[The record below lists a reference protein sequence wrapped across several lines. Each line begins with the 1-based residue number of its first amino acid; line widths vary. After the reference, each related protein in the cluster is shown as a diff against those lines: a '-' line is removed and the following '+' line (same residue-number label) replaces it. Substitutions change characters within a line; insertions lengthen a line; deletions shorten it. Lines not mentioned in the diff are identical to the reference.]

1 MRFLGFKIQ
10 GGASSEANVFATLL
24 GNRGEAFDAKVVY
37 HHWGDGDG
45 FGRFRSLANADV
57 QTIDVGLR
65 PASEAASRWA
75 KLLRVV
81 KYRLSFPE
89 VLAIAKKYRPDV
101 VYSSQQLWDSALAGS
116 VARSLG
122 VPQIVHL
129 HFNIGPWLSTGFS
142 QTPRALK
149 ATRTV
154 LGLADPLAT
163 IRSCAHVV
171 TVSDFLRDQ
180 VMEFGVSP
188 ERVSTVHNAMRI
200 QSIEPGAR
208 QKIRRELNI
217 PEDAIMIANAGNLLE
232 SKGQLE
238 TVQAFAQ
245 LRQKFKQIRLI
256 IAGDGPARAQL
267 EALIVE
273 HRLQQM
279 VQLVGHRNDIPDFLS
294 ASDIFVHP
302 SRRDPF
308 PLAVLEGLAAGL
320 PVVAWAD
327 GGVTEQV
334 VHERTG
340 LLVPTGNVEAL
351 GSALAT
357 LITNPELRQRMGEQA
372 RERVATQLSPA
383 QAVGQFVDVL
393 QRVTERARADE
404 AGGRSRSSRRNRRSP
419 AVP

>member
-1 MRFLGFKIQ
+1 MRFLGFKVQ

-45 FGRFRSLANADV
+45 LEKFRSVANSDI
-57 QTIDVGLR
+57 QTIDLGLR

-75 KLLRVV
+75 KLRGVV
-81 KYRLSFPE
+81 KYRLSFPK

-101 VYSSQQLWDSALAGS
+101 VYSSQQLWDSALTGS

-122 VPQIVHL
+122 IPQIVHL

-142 QTPRALK
+142 QTPRALM

-154 LGLADPLAT
+154 LGLNDPLAT

-180 VMEFGVSP
+180 VIEFGVSP

-200 QSIEPGAR
+200 HSIEPGAR
-208 QKIRRELNI
+208 QKIRGELNI
-217 PEDAIMIANAGNLLE
+217 PEAAIVIANVGNLLE

-238 TVQAFAQ
+238 TVQAFAE
-245 LRQKFKQIRLI
+245 LTKKFQEIRLV

-267 EALIVE
+267 EALIAE
-273 HRLQQM
+273 HGLQQV
-279 VQLVGHRNDIPDFLS
+279 VQLVGHRSDVPVFLK
-294 ASDIFVHP
+294 AADIFVHP
-302 SRRDPF
+302 SKRDPF

-357 LITNPELRQRMGEQA
+357 LIGNAELRQRMGEQA
-372 RERVATQLSPA
+372 REHVATKLSPA
-383 QAVGQFVDVL
+383 QAATQFVDVL
-393 QRVTERARADE
+393 RRVTERARGA
-404 AGGRSRSSRRNRRSP
+404 
-419 AVP
+419 